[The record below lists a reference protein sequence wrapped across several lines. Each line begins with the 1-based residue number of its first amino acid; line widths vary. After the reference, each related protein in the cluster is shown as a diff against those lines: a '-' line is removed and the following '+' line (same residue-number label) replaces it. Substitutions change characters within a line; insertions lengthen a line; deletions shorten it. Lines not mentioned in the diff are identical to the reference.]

1 MFQSLQVF
9 DASVAMAKNA
19 GQRQAI
25 SAQNLANA
33 DTPGYRPLRLTK
45 FSAQFETNG
54 SMGIKSTRGRHIGTN
69 STQHHSGVK
78 QAAQTADPNG
88 NGVSL
93 ENELM
98 RAAEAKS
105 DHTRALSIFQSS
117 LKILRLSLGK
127 S

>member
-33 DTPGYRPLRLTK
+33 DTPGYRPLRLSK
-45 FSAQFETNG
+45 FTAQFEANG
-54 SMGIKSTRGRHIGTN
+54 SLGIKSTRGGHIAGPP
-69 STQHHSGVK
+69 SGQQGDAK
-78 QAAQTADPNG
+78 RAAQISDPNG